1 MIEELLRA
9 IADARVDAGTNELA
23 DILWLSAHLT
33 SSSRPSEAT
42 TGDTAAGDAD
52 EPEPQSSSAEE
63 PLQGAGSTPSTGTR
77 LFTATQE
84 GVAEGRRGSL
94 VKVRRA
100 AALDDAPA
108 MMRALRPVGR
118 RRVGGSRTELDEE
131 LTVVRSIEEH
141 MLLPVLRPS
150 RGHWLDLA
158 LVVDTHRSMLLW
170 QDLVDE
176 LCRVISQ
183 TGVFRDV
190 RVWFLRGT
198 DSDGTPAVAHAVD
211 GQPRSPLEISDPSG
225 RRVILVVTDTVGQ
238 GWGTSALEDVFRHW
252 SSHNSVAILNV
263 LPERL
268 WTRGAVRPSPLLLR
282 VPTAAAPNTSWQ
294 LAPINGRRSLRRSGL
309 RSARIAVPVVEA
321 TPESLSSLAHLVVG
335 NSRWTRMLCLGLDTC
350 GEPGALTTPVAGAD
364 TSKNHAAPADAK
376 HVLARFRE
384 GASPTAQEL
393 AGYLSAVPL
402 TLPVM
407 TLVRRAMIPHS
418 KHAHLAEVVLGG
430 LFQPWHTG
438 PGDIDS
444 SQLEFQFLP
453 GVREALVGAQL
464 REEITSVR
472 EIVRRSVW
480 RYLTQ
485 RTGPASDFQATE
497 VTSGDFGD
505 RIVAPDALAFAQA
518 ASAPQ
523 PASVKEPRDSYAT
536 EPVGDHVVMVEAS
549 TGQQRAAG
557 TGLLLTRR
565 LVLVPAHLVNAVG
578 PPVTV
583 TVVSGDRRIGCRT
596 EWPGRDAPHTAALVL
611 AEEDIVDAAGSESF
625 APPRWGEIVS
635 STDLPVPC
643 SVLGFLGRSGVRSRV
658 AGSLSPGVDSTREK
672 YVVVT
677 SREPEPSQAPA
688 IGHWAGMSGS
698 PVTAQG
704 VLLGLVVSSSF
715 KEVDELEVLP
725 VSVLLRDS
733 DFVRIVTRHLGSPPE
748 LEPVPTGLPVPPH
761 EGAIL
766 GGPEDGTDLDWLC
779 LAINVRST
787 GPKGSSRHLPQ
798 DAVLDAELR
807 VRHMLEGILSAAGFD
822 ATVAEG
828 TDGSGADL
836 LAGLTTPILAEA
848 VGQIVLGLSD
858 GLAVLNSSRT
868 GRARIHL
875 GVAITS
881 GPGPEGDGD
890 LRGNTVDEAVRML
903 ATRTIRRRVQDGLSA
918 KSRSREVVLVVSQ
931 PVLDSLVSRV
941 GAESIGDFRSIAADD
956 PILSQTGALVYSGN
970 PSALGRAVIDPP
982 QGLTRRTDPG
992 QPSSVLDAAIEDVI
1006 RFRQLARVE
1015 PDSHRPGLARALMA
1029 LGAEVRRLGRQKA
1042 ALAAISE
1049 AVAIWEDF
1057 ASETPDIF
1065 LDPLVD
1071 TLREQ
1076 STVCRELAVSDPATY
1091 RPRLAESLQDLGRSL
1106 GDLDRYEEGQAAVAE
1121 AVEINREL
1129 SVSDPATYL
1138 PRFAESLYDLGNLLV
1153 ELGRGEEALAAIKMS
1168 LHTYR
1173 QLTLTRPGFQDLID
1187 ELLEVLS
1194 GLKGDEDDT
1203 AG

>member
-9 IADARVDAGTNELA
+9 IADARVDAGTDELA
-23 DILWLSAHLT
+23 DILWLSTHLT
-33 SSSRPSEAT
+33 SSPRPSEAP

-63 PLQGAGSTPSTGTR
+63 PPQGGGSTPSTGTR
-77 LFTATQE
+77 LFTATYE
-84 GVAEGRRGSL
+84 GGAEGRRGSL

-118 RRVGGSRTELDEE
+118 RRVGGGHTELDEE

-198 DSDGTPAVAHAVD
+198 DLDGTPAVAHTVD
-211 GQPRSPLEISDPSG
+211 GQPRSPQEISDPSG
-225 RRVILVVTDTVGQ
+225 RRVILVVTDTVGHA
-238 GWGTSALEDVFRHW
+238 WGTSVLEDVLRHW

-282 VPTAAAPNTSWQ
+282 VPTAAAPNVSWQ
-294 LAPINGRRSLRRSGL
+294 LAPISGRRSLRRSGL
-309 RSARIAVPVVEA
+309 RHAQIVVPVVEA
-321 TPESLSSLAHLVVG
+321 APESLSSLAHLVVG
-335 NSRWTRMLCLGLDTC
+335 DSRWTRMSCLGLDAY
-350 GEPGALTTPVAGAD
+350 GEPGALTTSAAGAD
-364 TSKNHAAPADAK
+364 TPKNHAAPADAK

-393 AGYLSAVPL
+393 AGYLSVVPL

-438 PGDIDS
+438 PGRMDP

-453 GVREALVGAQL
+453 GVREALIGSQL
-464 REEITSVR
+464 REEITAVR
-472 EIVRRSVW
+472 EIVPSSVW

-485 RTGPASDFQATE
+485 HTGPAGDFPATE
-497 VTSGDFGD
+497 VTPGDHGNTT
-505 RIVAPDALAFAQA
+505 VPPDALAFAQA
-518 ASAPQ
+518 DGTPE
-523 PASVKEPRDSYAT
+523 PASVTESRDSHAT
-536 EPVGDHVVMVEAS
+536 EPAGDHVVVVEAS
-549 TGQQRAAG
+549 TGQQTTVG

-565 LVLVPAHLVNAVG
+565 LVLVPAHLVNGVG

-583 TVVSGDRRIGCRT
+583 TVVSGDRRISCRT
-596 EWPGRDAPHTAALVL
+596 EWQGLDAPHTAALVL
-611 AEEDIVDAAGSESF
+611 AEEDVVDAADAESF
-625 APPRWGEIVS
+625 APLRWGEVVN
-635 STDLPVPC
+635 STDFPVPC
-643 SVLGFLGRSGVRSRV
+643 SVFGFLGRSTVRMRV
-658 AGSLSPGVDSTREK
+658 TGSLRPSADSIREG
-672 YVVVT
+672 YVVVISGESEL
-677 SREPEPSQAPA
+677 SRGPG
-688 IGHWAGMSGS
+688 IDHLAGMSGS

-704 VLLGLVVSSSF
+704 VLLGLVSSSL
-715 KEVDELEVLP
+715 KGVAQLGVLP
-725 VSVLLRDS
+725 VSVLLRDP
-733 DFVRIVTRHLGSPPE
+733 DFVRILTRHLGSPPE
-748 LEPVPTGLPVPPH
+748 LEPVPAGLSVPAHQSPM
-761 EGAIL
+761 L
-766 GGPEDGTDLDWLC
+766 GRPEDGTDHDWLC
-779 LAINVRST
+779 LAVDVRST
-787 GPKGSSRHLPQ
+787 GPKGSSRQLPR

-807 VRHMLEGILSAAGFD
+807 VRHMLEGIMVAAGFD
-822 ATVAEG
+822 ATVVQG
-828 TDGSGADL
+828 TDGGGADL
-836 LAGLTTPILAEA
+836 LAGLTTPVLAEA

-858 GLAVLNSSRT
+858 GLALLNSSRT

-881 GPGPEGDGD
+881 GPGPEGGGV
-890 LRGNTVDEAVRML
+890 LRGNIVDEAVRML
-903 ATRTIRRRVQDGLSA
+903 TTRTIRRRVQAGLGS

-941 GAESIGDFRSIAADD
+941 GAELIGDFRSIAADD
-956 PILSQTGALVYSGN
+956 PILSQAGALVYSGN
-970 PSALGRAVIDPP
+970 PSALGRAVIDPQ

-992 QPSSVLDAAIEDVI
+992 QPSGVLDAAIEDVI
-1006 RFRQLARVE
+1006 KFRQLARVE
-1015 PDSHRPGLARALMA
+1015 PDSHRPRLARALMA

-1049 AVAIWEDF
+1049 AVVIWEDF
-1057 ASETPDIF
+1057 ASEAPDIF

-1071 TLREQ
+1071 ALNEQ
-1076 STVCRELAVSDPATY
+1076 STVCRELSVSDPATY
-1091 RPRLAESLQDLGRSL
+1091 RPRLSESLQDLGRSL
-1106 GDLDRYEEGQAAVAE
+1106 GELGRYEEGQAAVAE

-1129 SVSDPATYL
+1129 SVSDPATYR

-1153 ELGRGEEALAAIKMS
+1153 ELGRGEEAVAAIKIS

-1173 QLTLTRPGFQDLID
+1173 QLTPTRPGFQDLID

-1194 GLKGDEDDT
+1194 GLQGDESDT